1 MVLEGP
7 ASSCS
12 HMSYTGTSGPLYT
25 GSAHFQV
32 GRAAE
37 TTRGHAVLTRDRGSV
52 VAWAAFE
59 REKFRAQVIRRPGA
73 SHCNCQRATGGQFGC
88 RRGYDSFNQATG
100 QIGAGTG
107 ETAEGHGGDL
117 FPQVRR
123 VRTRSS
129 LAAPSPLKCPLV
141 ARQCGHHHCAGYF
154 GA

>member
-1 MVLEGP
+1 MLSYVLHWHFRTLVHRICAFP
-7 ASSCS
+7 SWPSSGDHTWTCRLDPWPW
-12 HMSYTGTSGPLYT
+12 PL
-25 GSAHFQV
+25 
-32 GRAAE
+32 
-37 TTRGHAVLTRDRGSV
+37 RGSV

-88 RRGYDSFNQATG
+88 RRGYGSFNQATG

-123 VRTRSS
+123 VRT